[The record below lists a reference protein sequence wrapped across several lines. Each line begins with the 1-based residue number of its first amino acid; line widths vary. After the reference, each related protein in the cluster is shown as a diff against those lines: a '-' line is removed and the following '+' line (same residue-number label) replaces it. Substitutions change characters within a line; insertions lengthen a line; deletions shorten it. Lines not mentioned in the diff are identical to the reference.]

1 MPVQIKIHE
10 VVHRNHIERDEW
22 YLVREPDGRRYVL
35 FETLSASGGS
45 GRSPKWRKSRI
56 AVNTILAQN
65 NALSEKLSAVLESND
80 GPTDQRGADQ

>member
-1 MPVQIKIHE
+1 MPVQVKIHE

-35 FETLSASGGS
+35 FETLSATGGS

-65 NALSEKLSAVLESND
+65 NALSEKLSALLENRD
-80 GPTDQRGADQ
+80 GAANRRGAGR